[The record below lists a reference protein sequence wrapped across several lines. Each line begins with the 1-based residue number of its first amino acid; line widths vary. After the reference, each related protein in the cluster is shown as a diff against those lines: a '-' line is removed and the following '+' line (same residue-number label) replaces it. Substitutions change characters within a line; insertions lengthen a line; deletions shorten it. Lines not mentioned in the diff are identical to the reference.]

1 MADHVRAQI
10 RHAIVATLTG
20 LTTTGA
26 NVFQSKISALQENEL
41 PALVVSTNKE
51 VIDAIT
57 INSNPTLERE
67 LAATVNVVAKAVD
80 GLDDE
85 IDQIIK
91 EVEQAINQSEEVNTL
106 GGLVKSMVLTDIE
119 TDGNSEAETPTG
131 QATLS
136 FKVEYYTQASVP
148 DVSI

>member
-1 MADHVRAQI
+1 M
-10 RHAIVATLTG
+10 
-20 LTTTGA
+20 
-26 NVFQSKISALQENEL
+26 
-41 PALVVSTNKE
+41 VSTNKE

>member
-1 MADHVRAQI
+1 LANHIRAQI
-10 RHAIVATLTG
+10 RHAIVEILTG
-20 LTTTGA
+20 LPTTGA
-26 NVFQSKISALQENEL
+26 NVFQSKVSALQDDEL
-41 PALVVSTNKE
+41 PALKVSTNKE

-57 INSNPTLERE
+57 INSDPTLERE
-67 LAATVNVVAKAVD
+67 LVAVVTVVVKAVD

-106 GGLVKSMVLTDIE
+106 GGLVKSMVLTDIDI
-119 TDGNSEAETPTG
+119 DGNSEAETPTG
-131 QATLS
+131 EAVLS
-136 FKVEYYTQASVP
+136 LKIEYYTQASVP